1 MKAIA
6 LSKCGIEAS
15 NEVKYLGI
23 ALYSK
28 LSFKTHVDNKI
39 DKCTRALFTCRN
51 IAGKSWG
58 TSPRIIRWLYLM
70 VVRPILT
77 YGAKPR
83 VIEHALAPLRRNS
96 ISFRVRTCPTVAL
109 EVLVE
114 VTPLHIVTEMK
125 RKATLIRI
133 EGAGNDCNLTS
144 KDAESLKRD
153 IP

>member
-1 MKAIA
+1 MKVIA
-6 LSKCGIEAS
+6 LPKCGIEAS
-15 NEVKYLGI
+15 NEFKYLGI
-23 ALYSK
+23 TLDSK

-39 DKCTRALFTCRN
+39 DKCTRALFTCIN

-109 EVLVE
+109 VE
-114 VTPLHIVTEMK
+114 VTPLHIIIEMK